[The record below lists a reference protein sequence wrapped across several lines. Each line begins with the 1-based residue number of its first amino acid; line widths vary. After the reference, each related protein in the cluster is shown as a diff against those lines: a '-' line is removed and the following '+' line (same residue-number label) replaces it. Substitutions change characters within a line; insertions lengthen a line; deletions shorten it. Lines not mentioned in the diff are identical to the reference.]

1 MLSSWVRALG
11 ALLLL
16 ASVAQAQFQFFE
28 HMFGGGHQEHHQQST
43 QNPASD
49 SGRYQQLWEG
59 TNCNKYLCPGTLA
72 CVDFPHHCP
81 CAHPNVE
88 DKVELGEGS
97 AVCISKGGYKPG
109 EAARKI
115 ELARKGRWQRLAVLL
130 RARSQEDV
138 GALEFREIQHRDQGP
153 PNPNYDPAQNTLLS
167 PVHIPENP
175 NGVLKETHPAMGI
188 LANSGLVIQRQLE
201 LMNVM
206 IGFEQANKYVIMD
219 ANGNHIG
226 YMAEQEK
233 GMANMMA
240 RQWFRTHR
248 SFVTHVFDR
257 HENEVLRFHR
267 PFSWINSRIRVYDP
281 LGDAK
286 STFSSSTAVQIGS
299 PGSLVQATGDSNA
312 RVSPLGLEDMR
323 VVGEAQQQ
331 WAPLRRKYNLFTYHH
346 SPVGATEMGTQ
357 RLPFSQTGLSNSQ
370 QMQLTQTSESGQDV
384 GEYHQF
390 AYVDEPFLSW
400 DFSLRSADNRLIG
413 SVNRNFVGFARE
425 LFTDTGVYALR
436 MDSAALGP
444 EESTTQASAPA
455 GMTLDQRA
463 VMLATAV
470 SIDFDYFSRHS
481 GAGGFG
487 FMPMWFPGIGGEAAA
502 GGAAAGG
509 AAAGE
514 AGAVGEA
521 AAGTIGRAGA
531 AGGIA
536 DGAAAGAAGAGAMA
550 GYDALSRGMVGDT
563 NTQQPP
569 SPEQQSSAPGQAGP
583 YGDVWAED
591 QEDPRFREPED
602 PWNIEEPDDEGEGGN
617 DDWF

>member
-1 MLSSWVRALG
+1 MLSSWVRCLG
-11 ALLLL
+11 ALLFL

-28 HMFGGGHQEHHQQST
+28 HMFGGGHQEHHQQNT
-43 QNPASD
+43 QNSASN
-49 SGRYQQLWEG
+49 SARYQQLWEG

-115 ELARKGRWQRLAVLL
+115 E
-130 RARSQEDV
+130 
-138 GALEFREIQHRDQGP
+138 P
-153 PNPNYDPAQNTLLS
+153 TPNYDPAQNTLLS
-167 PVHIPENP
+167 PVHIPEDP

-281 LGDAK
+281 LDVAK
-286 STFSSSTAVQIGS
+286 SAFSSSTAVQTAS
-299 PGSLVQATGDSNA
+299 SGSLVQATGTSNA
-312 RVSPLGLEDMR
+312 RISPLGLEDMR
-323 VVGEAQQQ
+323 VIGEAQQQ

-346 SPVGATEMGTQ
+346 SPLSATEMGTQ
-357 RLPFSQTGLSNSQ
+357 RLPLSQTGLSNSQ
-370 QMQLTQTSESGQDV
+370 QMQLTQTNASGQDV

-436 MDSAALGP
+436 MDSAALGS
-444 EESTTQASAPA
+444 EDLTTRTNAPT

-487 FMPMWFPGIGGEAAA
+487 FMPIWFPGIGGEAAA

-509 AAAGE
+509 AAA
-514 AGAVGEA
+514 
-521 AAGTIGRAGA
+521 
-531 AGGIA
+531 
-536 DGAAAGAAGAGAMA
+536 AGAAGAGAMA
-550 GYDALSRGMVGDT
+550 GYDALSRGMAGDS
-563 NTQQPP
+563 NSQHPP
-569 SPEQQSSAPGQAGP
+569 PPEQQPYSADQQSSVSGQAGP
-583 YGDVWAED
+583 YGDVWAEE
-591 QEDPRFREPED
+591 QEDPFARAPED
-602 PWNIEEPDDEGEGGN
+602 PWNIEEPDDEGEEGDN
-617 DDWF
+617 DWF